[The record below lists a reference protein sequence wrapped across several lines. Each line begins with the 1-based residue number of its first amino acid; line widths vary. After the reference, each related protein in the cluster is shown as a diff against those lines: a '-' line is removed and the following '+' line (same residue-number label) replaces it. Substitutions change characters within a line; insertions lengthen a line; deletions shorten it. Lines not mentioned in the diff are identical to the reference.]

1 MSNEGPQKFTI
12 DREVVK
18 KLEVALARQAK
29 VQSELFD
36 DTVVKYVWKW
46 LPAAQ
51 GLFGKDLMEMVSS
64 RNAAFSVVGTKH
76 EPLTNTTSVI
86 VAFVQ
91 YPRQGITPLER
102 RACRM
107 DYRVL
112 NPGGLKSDN
121 IVLEFGHEEIPFPED
136 IQTTR

>member
-1 MSNEGPQKFTI
+1 MNNEGPQKYVI
-12 DREVVK
+12 DKEVVK

-36 DTVVKYVWKW
+36 DTVKAYVWKW
-46 LPAAQ
+46 LPDTR
-51 GLFGKDLMEMVSS
+51 GLEGRAMLDMVAS
-64 RNAAFSVVGTKH
+64 RHAAFSVVGTEH
-76 EPLTNTTSVI
+76 DPLTNTTSVT
-86 VAFVQ
+86 VAFVR

-102 RACRM
+102 RACRL

-121 IVLEFGHEEIPFPED
+121 VVLEFGHQEIPFPED
-136 IQTTR
+136 IKTTR